1 MTNDARKTS
10 QLPITTSLSANDR
23 LVVLTNPATSAQTQ
37 TVTIRTLSNTIVRAN
52 TTTFG
57 TVKVGENLSV
67 DINGFLNANSG
78 SDAVYPITY
87 VRNNTQYTVANT
99 DVLVFVDPNSV
110 DANVRIILPITN
122 VANGQEFFIKNLD
135 PGANHIVKV
144 TTQPGIDS
152 GANYV
157 EDHVDGRFKVN
168 IDLGVKGESHTWI
181 WDGSV
186 YRHVAQNNPE
196 PVFYSSTNSY
206 HQVTIVNPSYAN
218 NASADWVA
226 YNNEGDYKTGDGPF
240 VDMGINSNNYNDTTY
255 GNVWGPSD
263 AYLYNY
269 GGNLIVGPETN
280 HSIKFI
286 AGNTNAA
293 DVKFVINTTAVF
305 VNTDVVPLADNTFS
319 LGNSSHQWK
328 SLYVTGNTIFIN
340 SVALGVDANNN
351 LSIGNNIV
359 VTNNYFADFS
369 SNVIPTTNTTYNI
382 GSVSKQWNEL
392 YTKTVSTNSISVNV
406 ISSNVISS
414 IEILSNTIFANLTTS
429 NNISSNTIE
438 SNLVNSNVVKTNNII
453 LHNKVFDDLHRPVL
467 KVNALDINA
476 DGGTTSSV
484 FGPSDTVF
492 DGGAGTSVFGQYEA
506 ALDGGVSFNN
516 RHSAT
521 FIDGGGAAN
530 QF

>member
-10 QLPITTSLSANDR
+10 QLPIATSLSANDR

-37 TVTIRTLSNTIVRAN
+37 TVTLRTLSNNIVRAN

-57 TVKVGENLSV
+57 TVKIGENLSV
-67 DINGFLNANSG
+67 DVNGFLNANG
-78 SDAVYPITY
+78 GGAEGVYPITY

-181 WDGSV
+181 WDGTV

-226 YNNEGDYKTGDGPF
+226 YNNEGDYKTGAGPF

-255 GNVWGPSD
+255 GNIWGPSD

-269 GGNLIVGPETN
+269 GGNLIVGPQTN

-293 DVKFVINTTAVF
+293 DVKLVINTTAVF

-319 LGNSSHQWK
+319 LGNSSKYWNDLFV
-328 SLYVTGNTIFIN
+328 SNIMLANDGDIFRNGVSVIGTGQI
-340 SVALGVDANNN
+340 
-351 LSIGNNIV
+351 
-359 VTNNYFADFS
+359 
-369 SNVIPTTNTTYNI
+369 
-382 GSVSKQWNEL
+382 
-392 YTKTVSTNSISVNV
+392 
-406 ISSNVISS
+406 
-414 IEILSNTIFANLTTS
+414 
-429 NNISSNTIE
+429 
-438 SNLVNSNVVKTNNII
+438 
-453 LHNKVFDDLHRPVL
+453 
-467 KVNALDINA
+467 
-476 DGGTTSSV
+476 DGGNAFTT
-484 FGPSDTVF
+484 PTAEITV
-492 DGGAGTSVFGQYEA
+492 
-506 ALDGGVSFNN
+506 
-516 RHSAT
+516 
-521 FIDGGGAAN
+521 DGGGA
-530 QF
+530 